1 MIVYANSFV
10 SFTTLPYLD
19 KRFCVPKRA
28 TGFYLGEVILKLTA
42 VLKIMHWERNM
53 QVIISAFMFFMAR

>member
-1 MIVYANSFV
+1 VTSHYLMIVYANSFV

-42 VLKIMHWERNM
+42 VLKIMH
-53 QVIISAFMFFMAR
+53 